1 MAKITYSFEDAIQIY
16 HRSSSTI
23 EVFEPLVA
31 EEDWQGIRPDA
42 VRRTEDYFSDD
53 DILPFNMV
61 SMIYTHRDG
70 NDFYFTKYDFNEN
83 PIKEYKITYNKSIKA
98 IKTNIR
104 KDRWTRVNRFTVN
117 QLYKGE

>member
-1 MAKITYSFEDAIQIY
+1 MMAKITYSFEDAIQIY

-53 DILPFNMV
+53 ELL
-61 SMIYTHRDG
+61 
-70 NDFYFTKYDFNEN
+70 DFDQFTKEK
-83 PIKEYKITYNKSIKA
+83 KEKISREI
-98 IKTNIR
+98 
-104 KDRWTRVNRFTVN
+104 DLFF
-117 QLYKGE
+117 L

>member
-42 VRRTEDYFSDD
+42 VR
-53 DILPFNMV
+53 
-61 SMIYTHRDG
+61 
-70 NDFYFTKYDFNEN
+70 
-83 PIKEYKITYNKSIKA
+83 
-98 IKTNIR
+98 
-104 KDRWTRVNRFTVN
+104 
-117 QLYKGE
+117 